1 MIALTI
7 ILVAAM
13 VIADAASDIL
23 VAKAMKQIGE
33 VHDFRPRAMLKTFG
47 QMAGNRA
54 FVTGIGAA
62 AVHFFTFLALLS
74 FVGLSYVFPA
84 TALVYVMAT
93 AGAQFIL
100 KEHVNRR
107 RWAGVC
113 LVCAGMMLVSLS

>member
-1 MIALTI
+1 MIALTV

-13 VIADAASDIL
+13 VASDAASDIL

-33 VHDFRPRAMLKTFG
+33 VHDFRPRALWSTLG
-47 QMAGNRA
+47 RMARSRA
-54 FVTGIGAA
+54 LVAGIGAA
-62 AVHFFTFLALLS
+62 AIHFFTFLALLS

-100 KEHVNRR
+100 KEHVSRR
-107 RWAGVC
+107 RWAGVS
-113 LVCAGMMLVSLS
+113 LVCAGMALVSLS